1 MFSDDVDEK
10 DKPAVVPVKVGYCSP
25 PVHSRFKPGQS
36 GNPSGRP
43 KGGQNLKTLFNK
55 ILNEEVALRDGS
67 DVRKISKAEA
77 ILRSVV
83 VGALRGDTRSLAMLL
98 RLAEQAGGFEDKQD
112 IQKIERIVL
121 TWKAP
126 DEPDDDEGERLA

>member
-1 MFSDDVDEK
+1 MPGTIATSAGK
-10 DKPAVVPVKVGYCSP
+10 TKVGYKCP
-25 PVHSRFKPGQS
+25 PTHSQFKPGVS

-55 ILNEEVALRDGS
+55 ILNEEVALREGS
-67 DVRKISKAEA
+67 EVKKISKAEA

-98 RLAEQAGGFEDKQD
+98 RLAEHAGGFEDKQD
-112 IQKIERIVL
+112 IQKIERIVV

-126 DEPDDDEGERLA
+126 DDPDDNEDKKLA

>member
-1 MFSDDVDEK
+1 MFAEDD
-10 DKPAVVPVKVGYCSP
+10 DKKAPDFLPAKVGYRSP
-25 PVHSRFKPGQS
+25 PVETRFKKGQS

-43 KGGQNLKTLFNK
+43 KGGQNLKTLFNT

-98 RLAEQAGGFEDKQD
+98 RLAEQAGGFEDRHDNVQR
-112 IQKIERIVL
+112 IERVIVA
-121 TWKAP
+121 WKEPNTP
-126 DEPDDDEGERLA
+126 DNDEEDRLA